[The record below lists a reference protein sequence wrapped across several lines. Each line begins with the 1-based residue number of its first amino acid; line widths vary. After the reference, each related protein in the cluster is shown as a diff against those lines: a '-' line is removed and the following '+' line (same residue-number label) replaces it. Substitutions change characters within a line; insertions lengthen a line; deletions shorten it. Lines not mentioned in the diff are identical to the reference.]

1 VSVLEQKTE
10 GTSLRFMMRELEVVL
25 AAHPAEQT
33 ELLEHLVNHAS
44 ETFTPKSTLHLVLSR
59 SGARGREIVE
69 AGGGLRKVCCDEV
82 ALGHMLYRMTSRLL
96 ELYSGQTA
104 VHCAAASIDG
114 RLALFTGDRGAGKT
128 TLLLRL
134 MLDGAAFHCDEMVL
148 AHDGVATTLPR
159 RLHVKDGTLA
169 QLPEV
174 AEACEDKPFV
184 KHGKGPRFY
193 PVDPTELG
201 HQWASVSGRPSV
213 IFRLVPAFDQPPVL
227 TPIPQIQ
234 MVKTLMC
241 QTLSGHLNV
250 GRQVENICS
259 MVRGVPCFELRV
271 GSLTETSALVR
282 RATSSIETF
291 LSASGRQMRF

>member
-1 VSVLEQKTE
+1 MSFFAQASADKP
-10 GTSLRFMMRELEVVL
+10 LRFTMRELEVVL
-25 AAHPAEQT
+25 AAHPSDQM

-44 ETFTPKSTLHLVLSR
+44 ETFTPKTTLHMVMTR
-59 SGARGREIVE
+59 SGERGREVVE
-69 AGGGLRKVCCDEV
+69 GGGALRKVCCDEV
-82 ALGHMLYRMTSRLL
+82 ALGYMLYRMTSRLL
-96 ELYSGQTA
+96 ELYGGQTA

-169 QLPEV
+169 HLPEV

-201 HQWASVSGRPSV
+201 HQWASVSRRPSV
-213 IFRLVPAFDQPPVL
+213 IFRLAPAFDRPPELAPV
-227 TPIPQIQ
+227 PQIQ

-241 QTLSGHLNV
+241 QTLSGHLNI
-250 GRQVENICS
+250 GRQAENICS
-259 MVRGVPCFELRV
+259 MVRGVPCYELRV
-271 GSLTETSALVR
+271 GPLLETSEIVR
-282 RATSSIETF
+282 QAVAAIDP
-291 LSASGRQMRF
+291 

>member
-1 VSVLEQKTE
+1 MTSFGQASQDE
-10 GTSLRFMMRELEVVL
+10 SLRFTMRELEVVL
-25 AAHPAEQT
+25 SAHPHEQI

-44 ETFTPKSTLHLVLSR
+44 ETFTPRSTLHLVMSR

-69 AGGGLRKVCCDEV
+69 RGGTLRKVCCDEV

-169 QLPEV
+169 CLPEV

-184 KHGKGPRFY
+184 KHGKGPCFY

-201 HQWASVSGRPSV
+201 HQWSSASRRPSV
-213 IFRLVPAFDQPPVL
+213 IFRLEPAFDSPPDL
-227 TPIPQIQ
+227 TAMPQIQ

-241 QTLSGHLNV
+241 QTLSGHLKI
-250 GRQVENICS
+250 GRQAENICS
-259 MVRGVPCFELRV
+259 MVRGVPCYTLRV
-271 GSLTETSALVR
+271 GPLPQTSALVR
-282 RATSSIETF
+282 QTVRD
-291 LSASGRQMRF
+291 LQP